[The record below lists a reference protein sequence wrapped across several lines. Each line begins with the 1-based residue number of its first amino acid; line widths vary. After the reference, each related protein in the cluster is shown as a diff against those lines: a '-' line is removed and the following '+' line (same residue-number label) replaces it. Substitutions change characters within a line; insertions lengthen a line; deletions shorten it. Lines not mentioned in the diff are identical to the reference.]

1 MGWKGWGGSMIP
13 FHHHKRTREWTKTA
27 PAPQIHRAPAAKG
40 TAPHHWIRS
49 RTIPCKHPQKVVRCP
64 RPGGGQGA
72 VMPSAPPSVPGGARR
87 SCADASVTL
96 LARRRV
102 AILGTRILHAR
113 RRRGRSGFPVSCGVV
128 RRPQVPAAL
137 RVAGALGAELEAR
150 TLAALRRRKQAT
162 ATRARRAALV
172 GRGERGV
179 CLGSLPLVQ
188 SRPNRIEIDT
198 KRHQTTAFES
208 EKVVAPATNAWTQQK
223 GTHEGSFRAQK
234 RSCGP
239 GFCGQGC
246 RRLERGSSS
255 PRKPMKEAPTTATV
269 DPPLELWTVLRR
281 DEVGLSN
288 LDFNHKGDSNK
299 VFGVAIETKNAPGTS
314 TDFGWR
320 AAADS
325 LEGKERLDPMAPST
339 LIYVE

>member
-1 MGWKGWGGSMIP
+1 
-13 FHHHKRTREWTKTA
+13 
-27 PAPQIHRAPAAKG
+27 
-40 TAPHHWIRS
+40 
-49 RTIPCKHPQKVVRCP
+49 
-64 RPGGGQGA
+64 
-72 VMPSAPPSVPGGARR
+72 MPSAPPSVPGGARR

-113 RRRGRSGFPVSCGVV
+113 RRRGRSGFPVSCGIV
-128 RRPQVPAAL
+128 RRPQFPAAV
-137 RVAGALGAELEAR
+137 RVAGALGPELEAR

-179 CLGSLPLVQ
+179 LGIVAPFQ
-188 SRPNRIEIDT
+188 SRPNRIEIDA
-198 KRHQTTAFES
+198 KRHQTAAFES

-246 RRLERGSSS
+246 RRLERGSS
-255 PRKPMKEAPTTATV
+255 PRKPMKAAP
-269 DPPLELWTVLRR
+269 PPPQRLPWTRRLSFGLVIRR
-281 DEVGLSN
+281 DEVGLHPN
-288 LDFNHKGDSNK
+288 LDFNHKGDSNR
-299 VFGVAIETKNAPGTS
+299 VFGVGSKQKCPGDIDRFWS
-314 TDFGWR
+314 ARGSR
-320 AAADS
+320 Q
-325 LEGKERLDPMAPST
+325 P
-339 LIYVE
+339 